1 MENTRADSSAATY
14 LDACPRAHAAS
25 VRQPTTHETSSPAK
39 SGPSQNNPSAAAPST
54 PSSSKKR
61 KAQPESPK
69 SEKRQRRFRP
79 EPPKSFYTVY
89 ERALSQRF
97 YVIKRER
104 GGTAECPEETIELAG
119 STGNVY
125 SIHIGQNPSC
135 NCPHARKGNQCK
147 HILYVMARVLRARF
161 QHVYQLALL
170 SSELRE
176 IFAAAPPIDS
186 KDALDA
192 AKDPSASADDRRKPV
207 EGDCPICFDGLD
219 ASRNE
224 QVVWCRAA
232 CGQNIHRDCFQTWAK
247 TKRQLEVTCPLCR
260 SVWEGDEEMVKTM
273 RGGSHVNNE
282 GYVNVADQL
291 GISGVRDT
299 SSYYSSY
306 SSWRRPWY
314 GQYDGGQDGYDDDED
329 EICDAYD
336 DDEIYDAFD
345 DEEDEEDEEG
355 EGEKDV

>member
-1 MENTRADSSAATY
+1 
-14 LDACPRAHAAS
+14 
-25 VRQPTTHETSSPAK
+25 
-39 SGPSQNNPSAAAPST
+39 
-54 PSSSKKR
+54 
-61 KAQPESPK
+61 
-69 SEKRQRRFRP
+69 
-79 EPPKSFYTVY
+79 
-89 ERALSQRF
+89 
-97 YVIKRER
+97 
-104 GGTAECPEETIELAG
+104 
-119 STGNVY
+119 
-125 SIHIGQNPSC
+125 
-135 NCPHARKGNQCK
+135 
-147 HILYVMARVLRARF
+147 MARVLRARF

-291 GISGVRDT
+291 GISGVR
-299 SSYYSSY
+299 
-306 SSWRRPWY
+306 
-314 GQYDGGQDGYDDDED
+314 
-329 EICDAYD
+329 
-336 DDEIYDAFD
+336 
-345 DEEDEEDEEG
+345 G
-355 EGEKDV
+355 ETLLARARDVVCSANAC

>member
-1 MENTRADSSAATY
+1 MEYTRAGSPAATY
-14 LDACPRAHAAS
+14 LDARPRAHAAS
-25 VRQPTTHETSSPAK
+25 ARQPTTHKTSSPARR
-39 SGPSQNNPSAAAPST
+39 GPSQNNLPAAAPRT
-54 PSSSKKR
+54 PSSSRKR

-69 SEKRQRRFRP
+69 SEKRQRRFRSQ
-79 EPPKSFYTVY
+79 PPHSFYTIY

-104 GGTAECPEETIELAG
+104 EGTAECPEESIELAG

-125 SIHIGQNPSC
+125 DIHVGQNSSC
-135 NCPHARKGNQCK
+135 NCPHALQGNQCK
-147 HILYVMARVLRARF
+147 HILYVMARVLRASF

-192 AKDPSASADDRRKPV
+192 AKDPSASVDDRRKPV

-219 ASRNE
+219 ASSNE
-224 QVVWCRAA
+224 KVVWCRAA

-247 TKRQLEVTCPLCR
+247 TKRQSEVTCPFCR
-260 SVWEGDEEMVKTM
+260 SVWEGDEEMVKTIK
-273 RGGSHVNNE
+273 GSYVNGE

-299 SSYYSSY
+299 SSYSRYSSR
-306 SSWRRPWY
+306 RRPWY
-314 GQYDGGQDGYDDDED
+314 GQYDDGQDVSFALYDDDED
-329 EICDAYD
+329 EVYDAYD
-336 DDEIYDAFD
+336 D
-345 DEEDEEDEEG
+345 EEDQEDGEG
-355 EGEKDV
+355 EGEEDEP